1 MVKSFRKSKFGISIL
16 SKPSGYVPAILLAAL
31 LIYAG
36 KSFYEIHTG
45 LSQSQTQVNQPQIT
59 SSSSQS
65 PTPTTQTESE
75 YSKLLDAKR
84 HIWGTPGILGTSA
97 TAIGGFVVYLNFL
110 VGNANRQI
118 AKEKQVTERFTK
130 AVELLGTGAD
140 KKQIQVRIGAIYALE
155 QIALDYPSE
164 YLRIVVNILSAF
176 VRETSWP
183 SKTEVSASEEES
195 PKRTPTD
202 IQAALDVVSKI
213 IEVASAAE
221 KQNNL
226 NEIQVDFSRSYLK
239 FAWLN
244 HRNLEKAYLWYTDL
258 SKAYLE
264 KAELPEADLW
274 GAKLVKADLR
284 EAVLHKAKMGK
295 VDLTGADLRETDLTN
310 ANLRYASLTDANLKG
325 AILTGAVLFQA
336 DLSGCRNLKREQI
349 SGLKRAFLCGTIL
362 PDHLN
367 DIDPN
372 RDLEN
377 PEFLKAFKD
386 TTGSLKKREED
397 ENMSKTREYIRELLV
412 KSEQS

>member
-1 MVKSFRKSKFGISIL
+1 MAKSFRKSKFGIGIL
-16 SKPSGYVPAILLAAL
+16 NNPWVYLPAIPLAAL

-36 KSFYEIHTG
+36 ISFYEIHTE
-45 LSQSQTQVNQPQIT
+45 LSQSQIQTNSPQST
-59 SSSSQS
+59 SGSSQS
-65 PTPTTQTESE
+65 PTPTPQMESE

-84 HIWGTPGILGTSA
+84 HIWGTPGVLGTSA

-118 AKEKQVTERFTK
+118 AKEKQVTERFAN
-130 AVELLGTGAD
+130 AVELLGAGAD
-140 KKQIQVRIGAIYALE
+140 KEQIQVRIGAIYALE

-164 YLRIVVNILSAF
+164 YLRTVVNILSAF
-176 VRETSWP
+176 VRETSWL
-183 SKTEVSASEEES
+183 SKKEAFASEQES

-202 IQAALDVVSKI
+202 IQAALDAVSKI
-213 IEVASAAE
+213 IEVASATE
-221 KQNNL
+221 KQKNL
-226 NEIQVDFSRSYLK
+226 NEVQVDFSGSYLK

-244 HRNLEKAYLWYTDL
+244 HRNLEKAYLWRTDL

-264 KAELPEADLW
+264 KAELPGADLW
-274 GAKLVKADLR
+274 GAKLIKADLR
-284 EAVLHKAKMGK
+284 EAVLYKAKMGK

-310 ANLRYASLTDANLKG
+310 ANLRYALLTDANLKG
-325 AILTGAVLFQA
+325 AILTGAVLFKA
-336 DLSGCRNLKREQI
+336 DLSGCINLEREQI
-349 SGLKRAFLCGTIL
+349 SGLKGAFLCGTIL

-377 PEFLKAFKD
+377 PEFLKAFKS
-386 TTGSLKKREED
+386 TTGSLKKKKED